1 MFRKLQPFFIIAE
14 SPVHAGSG
22 SELGV
27 VDLPIQRER
36 YTNFPK
42 IESSGLKG
50 CIREAIESVLKN
62 SEEEK
67 ELVSLLFGP
76 EEGDAHA
83 GAISF
88 TDAKILCF
96 PVKSLKG
103 VFVWITCP
111 MILTR
116 FIEDMK
122 VTGKEDDF
130 KDWNITGIQNT
141 LPKGSNALLPN
152 MNKIVLEE
160 FTFEV
165 KESDEASIIA
175 EKLSQ
180 IVFPQDK
187 VYSFWKGKMKKDLVI
202 LSDDDFADFVSTST
216 EVVTRTKISNV
227 TGTVERAALWTEEF
241 LPQDSILYSIAM
253 TSPVWANEDKKGIF
267 KGINADDEAQKVLD
281 FFNSHLLEI
290 IHIGGNQT
298 IGKGIVTIKL
308 WEEQK

>member
-22 SELGV
+22 SDFGV

-42 IESSGLKG
+42 IESSALKG
-50 CIREAIESVLKN
+50 CVREAIESVLKN
-62 SEEEK
+62 SEEDK

-103 VFVWITCP
+103 VFAWITCP

-122 VTGKEDDF
+122 VAGKEDDF

-160 FTFEV
+160 FYF
-165 KESDEASIIA
+165 
-175 EKLSQ
+175 
-180 IVFPQDK
+180 
-187 VYSFWKGKMKKDLVI
+187 
-202 LSDDDFADFVSTST
+202 
-216 EVVTRTKISNV
+216 
-227 TGTVERAALWTEEF
+227 
-241 LPQDSILYSIAM
+241 
-253 TSPVWANEDKKGIF
+253 
-267 KGINADDEAQKVLD
+267 
-281 FFNSHLLEI
+281 
-290 IHIGGNQT
+290 
-298 IGKGIVTIKL
+298 
-308 WEEQK
+308 